1 MKLYSYLCLLGSTP
15 TCGYCLQ
22 AMPQCSLLASPFI
35 SPITAPLT
43 NTATYATYSQFVS
56 TRHGTSFREWVNS
69 LRLAYAKQLM
79 TEHPDMPITEVS
91 KRAGYLSLS
100 YFTRT
105 FKESEGVTP
114 GRWTKAN

>member
-1 MKLYSYLCLLGSTP
+1 M
-15 TCGYCLQ
+15 
-22 AMPQCSLLASPFI
+22 
-35 SPITAPLT
+35 
-43 NTATYATYSQFVS
+43 S

>member
-1 MKLYSYLCLLGSTP
+1 
-15 TCGYCLQ
+15 
-22 AMPQCSLLASPFI
+22 
-35 SPITAPLT
+35 
-43 NTATYATYSQFVS
+43 
-56 TRHGTSFREWVNS
+56 
-69 LRLAYAKQLM
+69 
-79 TEHPDMPITEVS
+79 MPITEVS